1 MDPYMDDTGFVSAA
15 VEDDA
20 HGDASATEAFQFSFF
35 GDLSAVKDEELGGA
49 LEDGLDAPPEEET
62 LVDGIEAEE
71 EDVTADLSYTSMFAN
86 VLGKGDG
93 VFEGDE
99 TFETETDPLAEM
111 MAEEETKVDTSSA
124 FASGSIALGGLLAAS
139 APSHEEGFGAS
150 YEQQGGFGTRGVLQ
164 APFPGPPQPP
174 GQAPLPPH
182 SGIQTGGVKGPLT
195 AQELEAQL
203 RGGGPPTQ
211 GYGYSSGPP
220 PPPQGM
226 GGMFPPP
233 VSGGPPMQPPSQRQ
247 MGVFTTDMIMQQ
259 QQQMPP
265 PVQQMPP
272 PQPPVQQMP
281 PPPPPP
287 PMQQPGAWQQPRPMQ
302 HAEMMHQPQFVT
314 QGTAP
319 GVQDHN
325 TLAQRLRALNL
336 AEKTSPTKK
345 PVFNGQKRSSR
356 FMFRDEIDS
365 ILFMQSKALHM
376 APPYLED
383 YYYQAFVSKYYDG
396 KNSDVFAPESVREL
410 APTEKVAAENVAFV
424 KLEGLGRVAFSNI
437 RRPRPLMDVSI
448 ESVNKATEDREDT
461 SKPHAKRLEQE
472 PALAARIMIED
483 CMALILDV
491 EDVDRIFIASKGE
504 NLENKDALKQRR
516 TLLVEGLASSLRL
529 SEHPQGKV
537 DSDSVFLKLL
547 SRNKGITLAI
557 RAMKITF
564 PPEEMNRDSSTKVT
578 PNYRILWALLRR
590 LGTIYRSELLQNS
603 QNPVQAKEMV
613 ESLSSLA
620 TAMMDVLSSIKSPH
634 ALGDAMVALSH
645 AGISDSISFFSPGET
660 ASDTD
665 RKPWACDIIATLLAR
680 GAELALHNTVSDDSH
695 GNSWSEG
702 IEHLYKFFESNLQSK
717 EKILSSSD
725 TSEEERSSIRK
736 SIPVPM
742 IGQYCMPQFTEKQKT
757 VIQNLLL
764 KCDV

>member
-1 MDPYMDDTGFVSAA
+1 M
-15 VEDDA
+15 
-20 HGDASATEAFQFSFF
+20 
-35 GDLSAVKDEELGGA
+35 SAVNDDELGGA
-49 LEDGLDAPPEEET
+49 LEDGLDAPPEEEA

-99 TFETETDPLAEM
+99 TEADPLAEM
-111 MAEEETKVDTSSA
+111 LVEEETKVDTSSA

-139 APSHEEGFGAS
+139 APSHQEGFGAP

-174 GQAPLPPH
+174 GHAPLPPH
-182 SGIQTGGVKGPLT
+182 SATQTGGVKGPLT

-203 RGGGPPTQ
+203 RAGETPTQ

-220 PPPQGM
+220 PPQPLPQGM

-259 QQQMPP
+259 QQQQMPP

-272 PQPPVQQMP
+272 PQPP
-281 PPPPPP
+281 
-287 PMQQPGAWQQPRPMQ
+287 MQQPGAWQQPRPVQ
-302 HAEMMHQPQFVT
+302 HAEMMHQPQFGT
-314 QGTAP
+314 QGTVP

-336 AEKTSPTKK
+336 AEKTSPIKK
-345 PVFNGQKRSSR
+345 PVFHGQKRSSR

-383 YYYQAFVSKYYDG
+383 YYYQAFISKYYDG
-396 KNSDVFAPESVREL
+396 KNNDVFAPESVREL
-410 APTEKVAAENVAFV
+410 APTEKVAAENIAFV

-448 ESVNKATEDREDT
+448 ESVNRTIEEREDT

-529 SEHPQGKV
+529 SERPEGKG

-547 SRNKGITLAI
+547 SRNKGITLAT

-564 PPEEMNRDSSTKVT
+564 PPEEMNRDSSTKVA

-590 LGTIYRSELLQNS
+590 LGTIYRSDLLRNS
-603 QNPVQAKEMV
+603 QSPVQAKETV

-620 TAMMDVLSSIKSPH
+620 TAMMGVLSSIKSPH
-634 ALGDAMVALSH
+634 ALGDAMVAVSH

-665 RKPWACDIIATLLAR
+665 RKPWACDVIATLLAR
-680 GAELALHNTVSDDSH
+680 GAELALHNTVSDDLH

-702 IEHLYKFFESNLQSK
+702 IEHLYKFFERDLQSK

-742 IGQYCMPQFTEKQKT
+742 IGQHCMPQFTEKQKT

>member
-1 MDPYMDDTGFVSAA
+1 MDDTGFVSAA

-49 LEDGLDAPPEEET
+49 LEDGLDAPPEEEA

-93 VFEGDE
+93 VFEGEE

-111 MAEEETKVDTSSA
+111 MAEEETK
-124 FASGSIALGGLLAAS
+124 
-139 APSHEEGFGAS
+139 GFGAS

-259 QQQMPP
+259 QMPP

-272 PQPPVQQMP
+272 PQPAVQQMP

-287 PMQQPGAWQQPRPMQ
+287 PMQQPGAWQQPRPVQ
-302 HAEMMHQPQFVT
+302 HAEMMHQPQFVP

-383 YYYQAFVSKYYDG
+383 YYIRLLY
-396 KNSDVFAPESVREL
+396 P
-410 APTEKVAAENVAFV
+410 
-424 KLEGLGRVAFSNI
+424 NI
-437 RRPRPLMDVSI
+437 MM
-448 ESVNKATEDREDT
+448 
-461 SKPHAKRLEQE
+461 
-472 PALAARIMIED
+472 ARTVIY
-483 CMALILDV
+483 
-491 EDVDRIFIASKGE
+491 RIFIASKGE

-557 RAMKITF
+557 RAIKITF

-695 GNSWSEG
+695 GTHG
-702 IEHLYKFFESNLQSK
+702 PKV
-717 EKILSSSD
+717 SSTC
-725 TSEEERSSIRK
+725 TSFSRAI
-736 SIPVPM
+736 
-742 IGQYCMPQFTEKQKT
+742 
-757 VIQNLLL
+757 
-764 KCDV
+764 